1 MKRPNHSIAIRID
14 NPVRWPFGG
23 ERILMKVKP
32 IAQLQYEGVSALIE
46 KLGPVDTARFIRI
59 FYPGTGDY
67 TAERRN
73 LFNES
78 MDDLVAEMKILEDEN
93 PQS

>member
-1 MKRPNHSIAIRID
+1 MKS
-14 NPVRWPFGG
+14 
-23 ERILMKVKP
+23 
-32 IAQLQYEGVSALIE
+32 IAQLQYEGISALIE

-59 FYPGTGDY
+59 YYPGIGDY
-67 TAERRN
+67 IIERRN

-78 MDDLVAEMKILEDEN
+78 MDDLVAEMKALEDEN

>member
-1 MKRPNHSIAIRID
+1 M
-14 NPVRWPFGG
+14 
-23 ERILMKVKP
+23 KP
-32 IAQLQYEGVSALIE
+32 IAQLQYEGISALIE

-59 FYPGTGDY
+59 YYPGIGDY
-67 TAERRN
+67 IIERRN

-78 MDDLVAEMKILEDEN
+78 MDDLVAEMKALEDEN